1 MPSAAPPLRTA
12 LVIGSVRAERLG
24 ATVAAWV
31 RERLEA
37 HGGFDVDV
45 VDLVDVSLPAT
56 HDGSGDTDLFRARLA
71 AADAFV
77 VVTPE
82 YNHGYPGYL
91 KIAIDSALAEW
102 EAKPLGL
109 VSYGGLA
116 GGTRSVEQLRQVFA
130 ELQVVTV
137 RDAVAFPGVWDRF
150 GADGRLVDP
159 ERHES
164 AAKSML
170 DQLLW
175 WGHALRSARRADPA
189 A

>member
-1 MPSAAPPLRTA
+1 MLSAAPPLRTA
-12 LVIGSVRAERLG
+12 LVVGSVRPERLG
-24 ATVAAWV
+24 STVAAWA
-31 RERLEA
+31 RERLDA
-37 HGGFDVDV
+37 HGGFEVDV
-45 VDLVDVSLPAT
+45 VDLADVTLPAA
-56 HDGSGDTDLFRARLA
+56 HDGSGDTDAFRARLA

-102 EAKPLGL
+102 EGKPLAF

-116 GGTRSVEQLRQVFA
+116 GGSRAVEQLRQVFA

-137 RDAVAFPGVWDRF
+137 REAVAFPAVWDRF
-150 GADGRLVDP
+150 GPDGALVDP
-159 ERHES
+159 ERHEG

-170 DQLLW
+170 DQLAW
-175 WGHALRSARRADPA
+175 WGRTLRTARRADPA

>member
-1 MPSAAPPLRTA
+1 MSAKSR
-12 LVIGSVRAERLG
+12 LVVIIGSVREGRFG
-24 ATVAAWV
+24 PVVGAWV
-31 RERLEA
+31 ADHART
-37 HGGFDVDV
+37 HGGFEVDV
-45 VDLVDVSLPAT
+45 VDLADVTLPAA
-56 HDGSGDTDLFRARLA
+56 HDGSGDTDAYRARLA

-102 EAKPLGL
+102 EGKPLAF

-116 GGTRSVEQLRQVFA
+116 GGTRAVEQLRQVYA

-137 RDAVAFPGVWDRF
+137 REAVAFPGVWDRF
-150 GADGRLVDP
+150 GPDGCLVDP
-159 ERHES
+159 ARHEA

-175 WGHALRSARRADPA
+175 WGRTLSTARRADPA